1 MTSQDE
7 HVPDGVDEADYV
19 EQHTAADGEQDEDEL
34 VPDLEREA
42 DADVADLQ
50 DQATPAPLDQ
60 DDDRR

>member
-19 EQHTAADGEQDEDEL
+19 EQHTDADGEPDDGEL
-34 VPDLEREA
+34 VPDLEREG